1 METLKIK
8 SPIDENLIK
17 DLKTGTKVL
26 ITGTIYSARDAA
38 HLKMVQALEKGE
50 ELPFDIRG
58 QTIYYMGPSPAR
70 PGQTI
75 GSAGPTTSGRMDGYT
90 PQLLSKGLRAI
101 IGKGNRSSEVIQALK
116 KYNAVYL
123 VTFGGAGALI
133 SKCIKKAEVI
143 AYPELA
149 AEAVMRLKIE
159 DLPAIVANDIYGNDM
174 YATGRA
180 AYRKTEV

>member
-58 QTIYYMGPSPAR
+58 QTIYYMGPSPAN

-75 GSAGPTTSGRMDGYT
+75 GSAGQTTSRKIDGYP
-90 PQLLSKGLRAI
+90 PQLLSTGLSAN
-101 IGKGNRSSEVIQALK
+101 IG
-116 KYNAVYL
+116 
-123 VTFGGAGALI
+123 
-133 SKCIKKAEVI
+133 
-143 AYPELA
+143 
-149 AEAVMRLKIE
+149 
-159 DLPAIVANDIYGNDM
+159 
-174 YATGRA
+174 
-180 AYRKTEV
+180 

>member
-70 PGQTI
+70 PGHVI
-75 GSAGPTTSGRMDGYT
+75 GSAGPTTASRMDGYT